1 LKKIVLIKRVI
12 FVAALIPFA
21 RLLLGWF
28 PLLEP
33 SLASDLSARIGLSFP
48 RLAADPI
55 ADTLNFTGDWAIA
68 FVIISLGVTPLRR
81 VSGWNEAIKLR
92 RMLGLFGFF
101 YATCH
106 MLTWIAIDKGFDV
119 SWMIDDIIKRK
130 FITVGMATW
139 IMLLALAITSTTGW
153 IRRLGGRR
161 WQQLHRLAYVAGVGA
176 VIHFS
181 QLVKADETVPIRWAV
196 VLTIFFGVRI
206 WWVLR
211 KRRRALAQLLPS

>member
-1 LKKIVLIKRVI
+1 MKKIVLIKRVI

-21 RLLLGWF
+21 RLLLGWL

-33 SLASDLSARIGLSFP
+33 SLASAFTARTGLP
-48 RLAADPI
+48 LPQLAADPI

-68 FVIISLGVTPLRR
+68 FVIMSLGVTPLRR
-81 VSGWNEAIKLR
+81 VSGWNEVIKLR
-92 RMLGLFGFF
+92 RMVGLFGFF

-106 MLTWIAIDKGFDV
+106 MLTWVLIDKGLDV
-119 SWMIDDIIKRK
+119 HWMIDDIIKRK

-139 IMLLALAITSTTGW
+139 LMLLALAITSTTGW
-153 IRRLGGRR
+153 IRRLGRR
-161 WQQLHRLAYVAGVGA
+161 WQQLHRLAYVAGIGA
-176 VIHFS
+176 VIHYS

-206 WWVLR
+206 WWTLR
-211 KRRRALAQLLPS
+211 KRRPQAQLSPS

>member
-1 LKKIVLIKRVI
+1 MKKIVLIKRVI

-21 RLLLGWF
+21 RLLLGWL

-33 SLASDLSARIGLSFP
+33 SIAASLTAHTGLPLP

-81 VSGWNEAIKLR
+81 VTAWNEVIKLR

-106 MLTWIAIDKGFDV
+106 MLTWVLVDKGLDV
-119 SWMIDDIIKRK
+119 HWMIDDIIKRK

-139 IMLLALAITSTTGW
+139 LMLLALAITSTTGW
-153 IRRLGGRR
+153 IRRLGRK
-161 WQQLHRLAYVAGVGA
+161 WQQLHRLAYAAGVGA

-196 VLTIFFGVRI
+196 VLAIFFGVRL
-206 WWVLR
+206 WWTLR
-211 KRRRALAQLLPS
+211 KRHPPVRQLSPS

>member
-1 LKKIVLIKRVI
+1 MKKKIVLIKRVI

-21 RLLLGWF
+21 RLLLGWLA
-28 PLLEP
+28 LLEP
-33 SLASDLSARIGLSFP
+33 SLVSSVTAHVGLSFP
-48 RLAADPI
+48 PLGADPI
-55 ADTLNFTGDWAIA
+55 ADTINRTGDWAIA

-81 VSGWNEAIKLR
+81 VTGWNEVVRLR

-106 MLTWIAIDKGFDV
+106 MGTWIFIDKQLDV
-119 SWMIDDIIKRK
+119 GWMVDDIIKRK

-139 IMLLALAITSTTGW
+139 LMLLALAITSTTGW
-153 IRRLGGRR
+153 IRRLGRR
-161 WQQLHRLAYVAGVGA
+161 WQQLHRLAYVAGIGA

-196 VLTIFFGVRI
+196 ILTVFFGVRI
-206 WWVLR
+206 WWTLR
-211 KRRRALAQLLPS
+211 KRQVHARQLLPS